1 MIWVVVLAIGAA
13 AMYSMSDFLEQRAAS
28 RAAQAAEPGR
38 QDEGSRWK
46 RAGLSAERTL
56 RRLVTSKQWALGWL
70 VGTLA
75 YLVQAAALHLGSV
88 SIVQS
93 LQVTTLLFALP
104 LSAIGSTLR
113 PRLPDWI
120 GAASICTAL
129 SLLLVVRE
137 HAPHTGVAHRGR
149 ILFLLLMIAA
159 AVILLV
165 AGAVV
170 HTGAVRATILAIA
183 AGASFAMSATLVKLT
198 TDDLTSYGIAH
209 TARDWPGYTL
219 ALVTGVG
226 VVLQQLA
233 FASGRLPT
241 AITAMTVAN
250 PVIGSVI
257 AVIGFAEP
265 LPSSPGLLTGL
276 ALAGALLVV
285 GVTLLAHSPLLRA
298 DDDEPADTTN
308 RRPPEGRRAELVGG
322 ISE

>member
-1 MIWVVVLAIGAA
+1 MIWVIVLAIGAA
-13 AMYSMSDFLEQRAAS
+13 SLYAMSDFLEQRAAS
-28 RAAQAAEPGR
+28 RAAHETQPDQR
-38 QDEGSRWK
+38 EGSRWL
-46 RAGLSAERTL
+46 RAWLSAEHTL
-56 RRLVTSKQWALGWL
+56 RRLVTSKLWALGWS

-104 LSAIGSTLR
+104 LSTIGSTLR
-113 PRLPDWI
+113 PRLTDWV
-120 GAASICTAL
+120 GAVSICAAL
-129 SLLLVVRE
+129 SLLLLVRE

-149 ILFLLLMIAA
+149 ILFLLLMVAA
-159 AVILLV
+159 AVVVLV

-170 HTGAVRATILAIA
+170 HTGAVRATILAVA
-183 AGASFAMSATLVKLT
+183 AGGSFAMSATLVKLT
-198 TDDLTSYGIAH
+198 SNDLTSYGVAH

-226 VVLQQLA
+226 VMLQQLA

-241 AITAMTVAN
+241 ATTAMTVAN

-265 LPSSPGLLTGL
+265 LPSSVGLLTGL

-298 DDDEPADTTN
+298 DDDELADTSDPPPER
-308 RRPPEGRRAELVGG
+308 RRPELVGDA
-322 ISE
+322 SE

>member
-1 MIWVVVLAIGAA
+1 MIRVIALAVAAA
-13 AMYSMSDFLEQRAAS
+13 AMYAMSDFLEQRAAS
-28 RAAQAAEPGR
+28 RAAHSSDRGLRE
-38 QDEGSRWK
+38 DGSRWK
-46 RAGLSAERTL
+46 RAWLSAEHTL

-75 YLVQAAALHLGSV
+75 YFVQAAALHLGSV
-88 SIVQS
+88 SVVQS
-93 LQVTTLLFALP
+93 LQVTTLLFALG
-104 LSAIGSTLR
+104 LSAIGSSLR
-113 PRLPDWI
+113 PHALDWV

-129 SLLLVVRE
+129 TLLLVVRE

-149 ILFLLLMIAA
+149 ILFLLLMIVA
-159 AVILLV
+159 AVVLLV
-165 AGAVV
+165 AAAVV
-170 HTGAVRATILAIA
+170 HTGPVRATLLAIA

-198 TDDLTSYGIAH
+198 SDDLTNFGVAH

-219 ALVTGVG
+219 ALATGVG
-226 VVLQQLA
+226 LVLQQLA

-265 LPSSPGLLTGL
+265 LPSSVGLLTGL

-298 DDDEPADTTN
+298 DDDQLADTGSS
-308 RRPPEGRRAELVGG
+308 PPSESRRAELVGEG
-322 ISE
+322 

>member
-13 AMYSMSDFLEQRAAS
+13 GMYAMSDFLEQRAAS
-28 RAAQAAEPGR
+28 RAAHGTDPGR
-38 QDEGSRWK
+38 PDEGSRWK
-46 RAGLSAERTL
+46 RALVSAERTL
-56 RRLVTSKQWALGWL
+56 RRLITDRQWALGWL

-104 LSAIGSTLR
+104 LSCVGSSLR
-113 PRLPDWI
+113 PRMPDWV
-120 GAASICTAL
+120 GAASICGAL
-129 SLLLVVRE
+129 TLLLLVRE

-159 AVILLV
+159 AVFVLL

-170 HTGAVRATILAIA
+170 HTGAVRATILAVA

-198 TDDLTSYGIAH
+198 TDDLTSHGVAH

-219 ALVTGVG
+219 ALATGVG

-241 AITAMTVAN
+241 ATTAMTVAN

-265 LPSSPGLLTGL
+265 LPSSLGLLAGL

-285 GVTLLAHSPLLRA
+285 GVTLLAHSPLLRD
-298 DDDEPADTTN
+298 DDDELADTGGPA
-308 RRPPEGRRAELVGG
+308 PPERRKPELV
-322 ISE
+322 SE